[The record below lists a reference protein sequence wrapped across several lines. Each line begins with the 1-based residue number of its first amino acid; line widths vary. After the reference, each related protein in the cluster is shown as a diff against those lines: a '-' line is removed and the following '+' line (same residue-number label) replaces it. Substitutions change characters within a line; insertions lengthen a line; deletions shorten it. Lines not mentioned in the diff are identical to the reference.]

1 MLGRRWEPAKGKIV
15 ERKAMKLGGGPN
27 HNQFEFVV
35 DIEIEGRS
43 AFRAKMKSPTRM
55 PDRFVAPSA
64 GEVVSV
70 LADAERKRA
79 KWDRSPVAGVAG
91 AGGLPLRRE
100 IVLEDGSRIVL
111 EGGSGTE
118 RDLQSLAKLKE
129 QGAITDALYERVRKD
144 IEKG

>member
-1 MLGRRWEPAKGKIV
+1 MLGRRWEPAKGRIV
-15 ERKAMKLGGGPN
+15 ERKATKLGGGAN
-27 HNQFEFVV
+27 HNQFKFVV
-35 DIEIEGRS
+35 DVEIEGQP
-43 AFRAKMKSPTRM
+43 AFRAEMKSPTWM
-55 PDRFVAPSA
+55 PDSFVAPSA

-70 LADAERKRA
+70 LADAQRKSA

-111 EGGSGTE
+111 EGGSETE
-118 RDLQSLAKLKE
+118 RDLQRLAKLKE
-129 QGAITDALYERVRKD
+129 QGAITDALYERIRND